1 MIFPV
6 TETKPSISSTIPIG
20 TNGSS
25 SKFFFAKL
33 RRRRNTLN

>member
-25 SKFFFAKL
+25 SKFL
-33 RRRRNTLN
+33 TLLGCFSTEARF

>member
-20 TNGSS
+20 TNGSCS
-25 SKFFFAKL
+25 EL
-33 RRRRNTLN
+33 LTLN

>member
-25 SKFFFAKL
+25 NKA
-33 RRRRNTLN
+33 RNTLN